1 VEGSLKKMNIEHLSK
16 QPCTPKVQPANADKQ
31 VSAYGGGSLHNTLD
45 QPKKADLCI
54 AILYGFKFP
63 ISG

>member
-31 VSAYGGGSLHNTLD
+31 VSAYGGIFAQYPRSTEKG
-45 QPKKADLCI
+45 
-54 AILYGFKFP
+54 GFMYRYSIWF
-63 ISG
+63 